1 MCVGKQLTLS
11 VFLPF
16 PNLQDS
22 RFIVLDTNSYIE
34 KVEHQI
40 IRSSFDKLD
49 ADPSP
54 KFKEKVNTWLEK
66 WSDIVTGEWKE
77 FIRHDNCNTGK
88 MQSMVKTIK
97 ADNPVHVITSGCY
110 TVAEKLSI
118 LVEKIYSLADRL
130 NSKIKD
136 TNNMLEIKDD
146 INKCR
151 LCENCVLVSFDV
163 VNMFRNIDNKS
174 G

>member
-1 MCVGKQLTLS
+1 MP
-11 VFLPF
+11 VFLR
-16 PNLQDS
+16 DS

-66 WSDIVTGEWKE
+66 WSDVITGEWKE

-88 MQSMVKTIK
+88 MYSMVKTIK
-97 ADNPVHVITSGCY
+97 TDNPVHVMTSGCY
-110 TVAEKLSI
+110 TIAEKLSI
-118 LVEKIYSLADRL
+118 LVEKIYSLVDRL

-136 TNNMLEIKDD
+136 ANNMLEIKG

-151 LCENCVLVSFDV
+151 LCQNCVLVSFDV
-163 VNMFRNIDNKS
+163 VNMSRTIDDKS